1 MTPKMRTLALGF
13 ALLGL
18 GASATSS
25 YVHYQL
31 VTDPTY
37 TSFCDVSATVSCTQA
52 YLSKYGSILG
62 VPVALLGVAFFAIV
76 LMMIA
81 LAPKPGVVASG
92 RKTRSAE
99 RRGVDAE
106 SVAGYV
112 FVLSAAGLAFSLY
125 LAWASF
131 FQLRALCV
139 LCALTYVAVLGLFIV
154 SARAQSVPVAALPS
168 RAIRDGI
175 ALLKRPVTLAA
186 IVVLIAAG
194 SFALAS
200 FPREAGST
208 VTAAD
213 DSPAFPRLTD
223 GQRAQ
228 FEAWYRLQPVVE
240 VPIDRGTAKVLIVK
254 FNDYQCPPCR
264 QTWEQYKGILAKHTA
279 SGDVKYVVRH
289 FPLELECNTK
299 NTNHTAACEAAA
311 AVLMAEEKGR
321 AAQLEQW
328 LFTNQGPPQLTPDQ
342 VRRAASVV
350 GEVQDF
356 DARYKEFLKRVEA
369 DAALG
374 QKLGVESTPTFFI
387 NGRRIPGGLPPAAF
401 EEAIQLEMRGR

>member
-1 MTPKMRTLALGF
+1 MTSKTRALALGF

-31 VTDPTY
+31 ASDPTY

-52 YLSKYGSILG
+52 YLSKYGSLFG

-81 LAPKPGVVASG
+81 RAPQPRAIAGGK
-92 RKTRSAE
+92 RTRAAE
-99 RRGVDAE
+99 SQIVDGE

-154 SARAQSVPVAALPS
+154 SARAQSVPIAELPG
-168 RAIRDGI
+168 RAVRDGI
-175 ALLKRPVTLAA
+175 ALLKKPATLAMA
-186 IVVLIAAG
+186 VVLIAAA
-194 SFALAS
+194 SFALIS
-200 FPREAGST
+200 FPRESAPST
-208 VTAAD
+208 APSNGDAD
-213 DSPAFPRLTD
+213 IPRLTD

-228 FEAWYRLQPVVE
+228 FEDWYKLQPVVD
-240 VPIDRGTAKVLIVK
+240 VPIDRGSAKVLIVK

-264 QTWEQYKGILAKHTA
+264 QTYEQYQNIIAKHTA
-279 SGDVKYVVRH
+279 SGDVKYVIKH

-299 NTNHTAACEAAA
+299 NANHLAACEAAA
-311 AVLMAEEKGR
+311 AVLMAEEKGTGPK
-321 AAQLEQW
+321 LEQW
-328 LFTNQGPPQLTPDQ
+328 LFANQGPPLLTADQ
-342 VRRAASVV
+342 VRRAAEVV
-350 GEVQDF
+350 GDIKDF
-356 DARYKEFLKRVEA
+356 DARYKDVLSRVAA

-374 QKLGVESTPTFFI
+374 VKLGVESTPTFFI

-401 EEAIQLEMRGR
+401 EEAIQHELKRP